1 MAYYDTIQLVKGDT
15 LPEINFTLRDSN
27 TAADGTI
34 LDELDASTWAPIDL
48 TGATVRLK
56 FRALGADTAK
66 AVITMTRHA
75 PYSDG
80 KVFMSWPE
88 GVLDTAGTFTGEIEV
103 EYSNGSIQTVFDQMK
118 FKVREDY

>member
-1 MAYYDTIQLVKGDT
+1 
-15 LPEINFTLRDSN
+15 
-27 TAADGTI
+27 
-34 LDELDASTWAPIDL
+34 
-48 TGATVRLK
+48 
-56 FRALGADTAK
+56 
-66 AVITMTRHA
+66 MTRHA

>member
-66 AVITMTRHA
+66 AVITMTCLLYTSPSPR
-75 PYSDG
+75 DQR
-80 KVFMSWPE
+80 
-88 GVLDTAGTFTGEIEV
+88 
-103 EYSNGSIQTVFDQMK
+103 GSRMPSSA
-118 FKVREDY
+118 